1 MPWTRDP
8 DGTWRRLLPGEDVD
22 LEALDDDEGGP
33 DVAVVPTSILPF
45 PWETFPRQFLGPI
58 EGPENPRTAPWKRD
72 PDGTWCRSPFELAF
86 VVGEDARPPSVEV
99 QLLAATRHALV
110 VVIDFSP
117 PEFDPDADAD
127 ATTGANAHTA
137 KAQLA

>member
-1 MPWTRDP
+1 MSHAGLVPLRPTPCKAHVAQASAAFLRAAERWCE
-8 DGTWRRLLPGEDVD
+8 GEGD
-22 LEALDDDEGGP
+22 
-33 DVAVVPTSILPF
+33 
-45 PWETFPRQFLGPI
+45 
-58 EGPENPRTAPWKRD
+58 
-72 PDGTWCRSPFELAF
+72 
-86 VVGEDARPPSVEV
+86 GEDARPPSVEV

-117 PEFDPDADAD
+117 PEFDADADAD

>member
-1 MPWTRDP
+1 M
-8 DGTWRRLLPGEDVD
+8 LPRAARVHVAQASAAFLRAAESWCEGEGD
-22 LEALDDDEGGP
+22 
-33 DVAVVPTSILPF
+33 
-45 PWETFPRQFLGPI
+45 
-58 EGPENPRTAPWKRD
+58 
-72 PDGTWCRSPFELAF
+72 
-86 VVGEDARPPSVEV
+86 GEDARPPSVEV

-117 PEFDPDADAD
+117 PEFDADADAD

>member
-1 MPWTRDP
+1 MSQASAAFLRAAQSWC
-8 DGTWRRLLPGEDVD
+8 
-22 LEALDDDEGGP
+22 EA
-33 DVAVVPTSILPF
+33 
-45 PWETFPRQFLGPI
+45 
-58 EGPENPRTAPWKRD
+58 
-72 PDGTWCRSPFELAF
+72 
-86 VVGEDARPPSVEV
+86 EDARPPSVEV

-127 ATTGANAHTA
+127 ATTAAYAHTA